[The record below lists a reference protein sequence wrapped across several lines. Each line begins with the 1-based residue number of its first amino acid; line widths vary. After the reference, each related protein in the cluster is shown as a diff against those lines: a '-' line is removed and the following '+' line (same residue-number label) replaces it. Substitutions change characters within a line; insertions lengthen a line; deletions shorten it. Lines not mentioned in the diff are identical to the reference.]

1 MSKKSVITVTFG
13 DAGENHVGNQQIGK
27 KVNEGDGFTLQD
39 FLLVKRNVE
48 LNYPSAEVTIYN
60 MKDLLIDNIG
70 EKNTTETIRQDMLD
84 YLPDT
89 CLIVIENLIPEELA
103 NATEAELSCLD
114 WDRKYWDTRRQK
126 VLNKRARKNLLFGR
140 SDQEP
145 DYENGKGRIVSF
157 EKLPNLSEA
166 KTIISDVFGEKGQDL
181 IGEGNGYDDRTKNG
195 IGYHGDSER
204 LKVIALRLNEMDE
217 DGDRGTMP
225 ICFQWYYRSKRIGKK
240 FTKNI
245 GHGVVYGMTEY
256 STGYNWKY
264 RSLYTIRHA
273 AGGNKYTK

>member
-13 DAGENHVGNQQIGK
+13 DAGENHVGNQQIGT
-27 KVNEGDGFTLQD
+27 KVQEGDGFTLQD
-39 FLLVKRNVE
+39 FLEVKRNIE
-48 LNYPSAEVTIYN
+48 LKFPSVEVTIYN

-89 CLIVIENLIPEELA
+89 CLIVIENLISEELA

-166 KTIISDVFGEKGQDL
+166 KTIISDVFGEKGQHL

-225 ICFQWYYRSKRIGKK
+225 ICFQWHYRSKRIGKK

-256 STGYNWKY
+256 ATGYNWKY